1 MTLVKICFSGTHAV
15 AARMFDSGDNVS
27 SIKTYVAA
35 QTDLDFCTFQ
45 LRAKHSTHGAWFLM
59 AEYETLDDVADY
71 HALQLSYSE
80 PYGDDVRVHT
90 LKIEEIH

>member
-1 MTLVKICFSGTHAV
+1 
-15 AARMFDSGDNVS
+15 
-27 SIKTYVAA
+27 
-35 QTDLDFCTFQ
+35 
-45 LRAKHSTHGAWFLM
+45 M

-71 HALQLSYSE
+71 HALQLSYNE